1 MTRPSMTDDLS
12 GARQAYS
19 GVTEPLT
26 ARHTDLMMD
35 EGEHEHT
42 WLITTFYPSHP
53 PRDMRSQKAAL
64 RQVLDTWQGT
74 TLPANLW
81 AAEDLARTVAQ
92 LLANCIGARV
102 ARPSEGFEAWVWL

>member
-1 MTRPSMTDDLS
+1 MSAGPSTF
-12 GARQAYS
+12 S
-19 GVTEPLT
+19 GVTEALT
-26 ARHTDLMMD
+26 ARHTDLLMD

-42 WLITTFYPSHP
+42 WLVTTFYPSHP

-64 RQVLDTWQGT
+64 RQVLDNWQGT

-102 ARPSEGFEAWVWL
+102 TRPEGFEAWVWL